1 MIVRNPWTTEPF
13 PSGGPWNSLGAV
25 PGASDRAL
33 LTELHALALSIYQ
46 ATQDVLA
53 AQARGDVSYV
63 QARIQDVRRL
73 RDIFATTSAQFTA
86 KDPYALGAID
96 RFILGTG
103 TWIEQSLRAL
113 PGAIAALPIA
123 LVDGLGRVAG
133 SAGVSVLGG
142 ILPWVGLGLVVIWL
156 VGKAEKTGTG
166 RRLLHA

>member
-13 PSGGPWNSLGAV
+13 QSGGPWNSLGAV
-25 PGASDRAL
+25 PGATDRAL

-53 AQARGDVSYV
+53 AQVRGDFDYV
-63 QARIQDVRRL
+63 QRRTQDVRRL
-73 RDIFATTSAQFTA
+73 RDIFQATSQQFTA
-86 KDPYALGAID
+86 SDPYALGAID

-103 TWIEQSLRAL
+103 TWIEQAVRAL

-133 SAGVSVLGG
+133 KAGWTVLGVSVPV
-142 ILPWVGLGLVVIWL
+142 ILLALAAIYVVTQ
-156 VGKAEKTGTG
+156 AEKTGTG